1 MNIRTSKIKTEK
13 VWTLVLKAKK
23 NNDQFHQICPFYLSI
38 CGKKRKESVKKLY
51 LDLASEIE
59 SNKNKNNNNNQTV
72 LKRQSAGVYPDT
84 VLGFGRLPM
93 KSALLKM
100 ILI

>member
-1 MNIRTSKIKTEK
+1 M
-13 VWTLVLKAKK
+13 
-23 NNDQFHQICPFYLSI
+23 
-38 CGKKRKESVKKLY
+38 KKLY

-59 SNKNKNNNNNQTV
+59 SNKNNNNNNQTV

-93 KSALLKM
+93 KAALLKM